1 MLRSSLTDAPRAL
14 MPWARALAMVV
25 MLLTLTGC
33 AVMAVSA
40 VVVTASAVHDRRSVE
55 TVVDDQRLSL
65 AVRQTLNRSNRF
77 AGKASFDVSTY
88 NGWVLLTGEV
98 ETADMVEHAT
108 ALISDLSNVRRLFN
122 ELEVG
127 PTNTLRQTSRDGW
140 ISLQVKAAIAD
151 IKDLPGFDA
160 SHVKITTRSQVVY
173 LQGLVSEQESARIV
187 DQARQVRGVDKVV
200 VVFELMPTSD

>member
-1 MLRSSLTDAPRAL
+1 
-14 MPWARALAMVV
+14 MVV
-25 MLLTLTGC
+25 TLLTLAGC

-77 AGKASFDVSTY
+77 AGEASFDVSTY

-98 ETADMVEHAT
+98 ETAEMVEHAT
-108 ALISDLSNVRRLFN
+108 ALIADLSNVRRLFN

-160 SHVKITTRSQVVY
+160 SRVKVITRSQVVY
-173 LQGLVSEQESARIV
+173 LQGLVSERESARIV